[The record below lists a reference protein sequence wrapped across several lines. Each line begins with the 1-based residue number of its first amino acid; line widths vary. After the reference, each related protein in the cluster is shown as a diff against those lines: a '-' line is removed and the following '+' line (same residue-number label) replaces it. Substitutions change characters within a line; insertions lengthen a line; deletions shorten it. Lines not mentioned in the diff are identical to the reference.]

1 MLHLKEAIG
10 HFSLVKPYYIY
21 RPCPVRQVAIGKA
34 GDADGGAEVFQRLF
48 EALAVLVL
56 GWDIGRKVA
65 HVANLYEQALL
76 KTMCKALVV
85 FPFFALNVKLTHY
98 LVATFLQG
106 PKSRLYFEYII
117 RLLHDPSDR
126 FVRCFCRPRF
136 RVDKMIQVAERSVS
150 ATLA

>member
-48 EALAVLVL
+48 EELAVLVL

-98 LVATFLQG
+98 LVATFSKAQSPGCILNISSDCCTILRIDSLG
-106 PKSRLYFEYII
+106 VFVA
-117 RLLHDPSDR
+117 HD
-126 FVRCFCRPRF
+126 FVSTR
-136 RVDKMIQVAERSVS
+136 
-150 ATLA
+150 